1 VSADTDELGYFA
13 TVRADL
19 EAVARLKGVPFP
31 SPGSLADILML
42 PGTWAVL
49 LFRTAHALHHGGL
62 RPLSRILYFA
72 NVVLFGADLAPGARI
87 GPGLAIAHP
96 VFCGWGNEL
105 EIGRNCIMTGGV
117 RFGTA
122 ASPQRK
128 GHPIVGDD
136 VFFLDA
142 AKVLGAVKIGDR
154 AVIASNALVLE
165 DVPAE
170 AVVVGQPARVIRY
183 RTDDPAADALAGGV
197 D

>member
-1 VSADTDELGYFA
+1 VSEAREAGYF
-13 TVRADL
+13 TLVRSDL
-19 EAVARLKGVPFP
+19 AAVARLKGVRHR
-31 SPGSLADILML
+31 SLGGLADILML

-49 LFRTAHALHHGGL
+49 FFRTAHALHTAGL
-62 RPLSRILYFA
+62 RPLSRMLYFA

-128 GHPIVGDD
+128 GHPVVGDE
-136 VFFLDA
+136 VYFLDA
-142 AKVLGAVKIGDR
+142 AKVLGRVKIGDR
-154 AVIASNALVLE
+154 AVIAANALVLD
-165 DVPAE
+165 DVPAA
-170 AVVVGQPARVIRY
+170 AVVVGQPARVVRY
-183 RTDDPAADALAGGV
+183 RGDETGADALVDGV